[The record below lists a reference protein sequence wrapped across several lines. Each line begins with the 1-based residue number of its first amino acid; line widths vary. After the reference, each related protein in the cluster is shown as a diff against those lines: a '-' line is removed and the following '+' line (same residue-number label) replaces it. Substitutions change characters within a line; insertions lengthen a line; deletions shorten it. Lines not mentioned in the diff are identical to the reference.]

1 MAFVLDMVGLVV
13 KSIPESLKF
22 YRVLGVD
29 VEDPEEGEPY
39 CEATLANGLRLSWNS
54 VEMMKEIDP
63 HWVEPV
69 GQRVGIAFLCDGPSD
84 VDARYQKLIDAGY
97 RGAKE
102 PWDAFWGQRY
112 AMVLDPD
119 GLSIDLFA
127 PLG

>member
-1 MAFVLDMVGLVV
+1 VCELEGT
-13 KSIPESLKF
+13 
-22 YRVLGVD
+22 
-29 VEDPEEGEPY
+29 DPEDGGPYGE
-39 CEATLANGLRLSWNS
+39 ASLAIGSRLSGNARD
-54 VEMMKEIDP
+54 MIKEIDP

-84 VDARYQKLIDAGY
+84 VDARFKRLIDAGY

-112 AMVLDPD
+112 AMVIDPD